1 MRLVVAL
8 VVGVAMAGCVNA
20 KPGSERIRFVSNPEI
35 VKGCTFIAQETLA
48 LGGLDAIK
56 PLEEITVRMKNKAA
70 DLGGTDVL
78 TPGPKITTPGPM
90 TTITGDIYRCG

>member
-1 MRLVVAL
+1 MRWAVVFAPLAL
-8 VVGVAMAGCVNA
+8 VGCVSA
-20 KPGSERIRFVSNPEI
+20 KPGSESVRFLSNAEL
-35 VKGCTFIAQETLA
+35 VRGCVFIAQETIA
-48 LGGLDAIK
+48 LGGLDAMK
-56 PLEEITVRMKNKAA
+56 PLEEITVRMKNKAF